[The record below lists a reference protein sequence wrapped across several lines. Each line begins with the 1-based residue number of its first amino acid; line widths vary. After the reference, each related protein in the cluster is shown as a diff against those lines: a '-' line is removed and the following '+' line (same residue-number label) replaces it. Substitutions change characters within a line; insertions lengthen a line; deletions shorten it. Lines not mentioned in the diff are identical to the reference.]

1 MKAFNLYIEGSDNSA
16 EEIFNKVEVLKA
28 EMNTK
33 RTDWTSNHKIHITSY
48 WLLGFVEGDGSWG
61 VNKQNLL
68 LSFSIAQSYKDLK
81 LMGPA
86 YPLRGLAIKNYLNN
100 LSIDF
105 DDVVNLGFYK
115 SKTDNKSDM
124 INLNESLRISSRNT
138 KTEFI
143 SQVLVPFLAPPPPSS
158 PWTQCK
164 RKEGSKNGM
173 GK

>member
-1 MKAFNLYIEGSDNSA
+1 
-16 EEIFNKVEVLKA
+16 
-28 EMNTK
+28 
-33 RTDWTSNHKIHITSY
+33 
-48 WLLGFVEGDGSWG
+48 
-61 VNKQNLL
+61 
-68 LSFSIAQSYKDLK
+68 
-81 LMGPA
+81 MGPA

-143 SQVLVPFLAPPPPSS
+143 SQVLVSFLAPPPPFLSL
-158 PWTQCK
+158 
-164 RKEGSKNGM
+164 NAV
-173 GK
+173 